1 MKEQSAQS
9 VPEATLNLQK
19 EIGRSAEARYDHRL
33 HCILLVMRG
42 NNSSSVARLFGDAP
56 RTVEYWVRRYETR
69 GLSGLLEISKSGR
82 PRRLTKDQLDQ
93 VSAALK
99 DSPRMV
105 GIDHSVWNGPV
116 LEDWLKREFKIQL
129 KLRQCQRLLRHLN
142 IQ

>member
-1 MKEQSAQS
+1 MKEQSTQS

-33 HCILLVMRG
+33 HCVLLVMRG

-56 RTVEYWVRRYETR
+56 RTVEYWVQRYETR
-69 GLSGLLEISKSGR
+69 GLSGLQEIGKNGR
-82 PRRLTKDQLDQ
+82 PMRLMKDQLDQ

-99 DSPRMV
+99 GNPRMV
-105 GIDHSVWNGPV
+105 GIDRSFWSGPV

-129 KLRQCQRLLRHLN
+129 KLRQCQRLLRQLN
-142 IQ
+142 TQ